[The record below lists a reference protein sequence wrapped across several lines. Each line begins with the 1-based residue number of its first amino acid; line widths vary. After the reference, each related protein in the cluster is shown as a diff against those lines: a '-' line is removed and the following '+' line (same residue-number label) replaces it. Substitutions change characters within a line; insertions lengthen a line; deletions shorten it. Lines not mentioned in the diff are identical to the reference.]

1 MAKEFKLTKPLDLQV
16 ELRKAAKEARQS
28 DQLAEFSVIRAFEVY
43 RVLKFRKEDTLTP
56 EGQKALERLDRA
68 TEALGNARGE
78 LGDAVYQIE
87 EVLKTAR

>member
-16 ELRKAAKEARQS
+16 ELHKAAKEARQA
-28 DQLAEFSVIRAFEVY
+28 DQLAEFAVMRAFEVY
-43 RVLKFRKEDTLTP
+43 RVLKFRKEGTLTP

-87 EVLKTAR
+87 EILKTAR

>member
-1 MAKEFKLTKPLDLQV
+1 MPKEFKISRPLNMEA
-16 ELRKAAKEARQS
+16 ELLKAAKEAKQA
-28 DQLAEFSVIRAFEVY
+28 DQLAEFAVMRAFEAY
-43 RVLKFRKEDTLTP
+43 RVLKFRKEGPLTA

-68 TEALGNARGE
+68 TEALGDARFK